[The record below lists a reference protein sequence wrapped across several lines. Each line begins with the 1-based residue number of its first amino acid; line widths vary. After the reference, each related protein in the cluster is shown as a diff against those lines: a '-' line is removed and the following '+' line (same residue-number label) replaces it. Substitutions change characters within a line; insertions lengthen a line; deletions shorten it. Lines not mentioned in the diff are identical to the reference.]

1 MKRTRA
7 MTLIELLCVLAVIAT
22 LAAILFPVFAR
33 AREAARKQTCL
44 SNLVNIGFALQ
55 MYAQDHAGRFPPTE
69 DDLSPLLDRYLRADK
84 VFLCPS
90 NSDVLDIL
98 PMGAPA
104 NPKLYQPPRPTHG
117 HPALPEP
124 GGAVPPAFILP
135 KVPLPMGYYYRAGR
149 RPDEA
154 PSRPLLSD
162 QKLVHNDRANVLY
175 TDGHAAVL
183 AEPAWRALGF
193 KPLEEV
199 WPPEPYRDRSAPGTG
214 MMPGGMPGM
223 GGPGPPGGPPRGSP

>member
-1 MKRTRA
+1 

-33 AREAARKQTCL
+33 AREAARKHDCL
-44 SNLVNIGFALQ
+44 SNLVNIRFALE

-69 DDLSPLLDRYLRADK
+69 DDLSPLLGRYLRTDL
-84 VFLCPS
+84 VFRCPS
-90 NSDVLDIL
+90 SNSLDV

-104 NPKLYQPPRPTHG
+104 NPKLYQPPRPTH
-117 HPALPEP
+117 HPREP
-124 GGAVPPAFILP
+124 GDAQPPAFDMP
-135 KVPLPMGYYYRAGR
+135 KVPLPTGYYYRAGH
-149 RPDEA
+149 RPGEA
-154 PSRPLLSD
+154 PSRPVLSD
-162 QKLVHNDRANVLY
+162 QKLVHSDHANVLY
-175 TDGHAAVL
+175 TDGHAAIL

-199 WPPEPYRDRSAPGTG
+199 WPPEPYRDRPPPGTG

-223 GGPGPPGGPPRGSP
+223 GGPAGGPPGGPS